1 MARTADSGHTRDVA
15 VEPPNR
21 IFLADRRGGDQ
32 YLRATWH
39 PESSTIVFSHWVGE
53 VCVASTP
60 VALTEATRL
69 IDLQV
74 RALSEVAQQRV
85 SPSLPVQRLTVLGRL
100 RSLLRPKLADVIDAS
115 TRFLPAGRSD
125 THQVRHRSE

>member
-1 MARTADSGHTRDVA
+1 VA

-39 PESSTIVFSHWVGE
+39 SESSTIVFSHWVGE

-60 VALTEATRL
+60 VALTEATKL

-74 RALSEVAQQRV
+74 RALSELAQQRV
-85 SPSLPVQRLTVLGRL
+85 TPSVPVRQLTVLGRL
-100 RSLLRPKLADVIDAS
+100 RNRLRPKLAEVIDAS

-125 THQVRHRSE
+125 ARQVRHRSE

>member
-1 MARTADSGHTRDVA
+1 VA

-39 PESSTIVFSHWVGE
+39 SESSTIVFSHWVGE
-53 VCVASTP
+53 VCMASTP
-60 VALTEATRL
+60 VALTEATKL

-85 SPSLPVQRLTVLGRL
+85 SPSFPEQRLTVFERL
-100 RSLLRPKLADVIDAS
+100 RRRVRPKLAEVIDAS
-115 TRFLPAGRSD
+115 TRFLPAGRSE
-125 THQVRHRSE
+125 THQVRQRSK